1 MRVLELHC
9 VLLLQSIPWTKQ
21 NKMDSPQ
28 YTNQLDERQERWFA
42 VYTRFKREKL
52 VYQRLQEK
60 GIHAFLPLQNLTRQY
75 ASRKRSVQL
84 PLISC
89 YVFTRITKKDYVRV
103 LETLDVVNFVK
114 FSQNLIAIP
123 EHEIHLLQRVVGEDL
138 EVEVD
143 PSGYR
148 EGDEVEIIGGNLTG
162 IRGILLKQNSD
173 KNFLIELNHIGY
185 SLRIQVHPSQLRSH
199 IRGSVQV

>member
-1 MRVLELHC
+1 
-9 VLLLQSIPWTKQ
+9 
-21 NKMDSPQ
+21 MDSPQ

-103 LETLDVVNFVK
+103 LETLD
-114 FSQNLIAIP
+114 
-123 EHEIHLLQRVVGEDL
+123 
-138 EVEVD
+138 
-143 PSGYR
+143 
-148 EGDEVEIIGGNLTG
+148 
-162 IRGILLKQNSD
+162 
-173 KNFLIELNHIGY
+173 
-185 SLRIQVHPSQLRSH
+185 
-199 IRGSVQV
+199 